1 MTDVIILKI
10 DYQVNEGQVLE
21 FFKECKVIST
31 PGHTPGHISIYVKDI
46 DAAIAGDTA
55 VIENRKLKIANPS
68 FCFDIDKAEKSLKKI
83 TNMNVKR
90 IICYHGG
97 EYIMQE

>member
-31 PGHTPGHISIYVKDI
+31 PGHISIYVK
-46 DAAIAGDTA
+46 T
-55 VIENRKLKIANPS
+55 
-68 FCFDIDKAEKSLKKI
+68 
-83 TNMNVKR
+83 
-90 IICYHGG
+90 
-97 EYIMQE
+97 

>member
-1 MTDVIILKI
+1 M
-10 DYQVNEGQVLE
+10 
-21 FFKECKVIST
+21 
-31 PGHTPGHISIYVKDI
+31 
-46 DAAIAGDTA
+46 AGYA
-55 VIENRKLKIANPS
+55 VVIENRKLKIANPS